1 VRVCLIGKFPP
12 IQGGVSMRTYWSA
25 HALAARGHEVH
36 VVTNAKEI
44 DAPFR
49 MHMRA
54 QDWQRCEAD
63 YGIGSVAVHWSDPFD
78 RSQSYIPG
86 ASPFVS
92 KLAGIA
98 ARIHSERPFD
108 VVYSFYLEPYGVAG
122 HLVAQMVGVPH
133 VVRLA
138 GSDAGRL
145 WRHPQLEAL
154 YDHVLK
160 SADAVIAVGIVAKR
174 AETRGVDP
182 ARISFDGGIVIPD
195 DLFSPNGGALDL
207 AALRAE
213 IAADRNL
220 RHGMWGDF
228 AGGRPYFGIYGKLG
242 ERKGSFALLAA
253 LERLKRDGVDVGL
266 VALAHGQPEE
276 QKAFRARAS
285 RLKLRDR
292 ILQVPF
298 LPHWRVPEF
307 LRCCLAVCCLEQNF
321 PIGFHMP
328 IIPRE
333 VLLCGA
339 CLVGSTEVIR
349 KLPGHAR
356 LQHAYGCVAIKDVT
370 DIAALSR
377 QLAAIAIDPEPRS
390 AVGARGRA
398 FACEMQQNIPFP
410 QALEQILAAAAAR
423 RRVGAAGRERNDGE
437 AEGHRFPLTK
447 LALTLLSD
455 AGPAADAQDQ
465 SLMPDRH
472 IDLQRARKI
481 LAAIERTIRRRGGKR
496 LKPLLPRVLAE
507 IAVATAEDE
516 VEPVAADGRDPLFRL
531 RTKRWAVDDRDLFAL
546 IPVRDPRVRVIAFDF
561 DVSAF
566 MQIRTADELLDDPAA
581 VHSYLVAFAR
591 SGAELHEPLLVQA
604 ATAEF
609 LECCDG
615 TRSVAEILGHSKRP
629 RARLDTHKEL
639 QWIEEMFLSGLLWL
653 QDERIDPSATVPR
666 QALKR
671 IEVRSPCPPIEVRD
685 EGSC

>member
-1 VRVCLIGKFPP
+1 VRICLIGKFPP

-36 VVTNAKEI
+36 VITNAKET

-63 YGIGSVAVHWSDPFD
+63 YGIGSVAVHWTDPFD

-92 KLAGIA
+92 KLASLA
-98 ARIHSERPFD
+98 ARIHSEHPFD

-122 HLVAQMVGVPH
+122 HLAAQMAGVPH
-133 VVRLA
+133 VVRMA

-154 YDHVLK
+154 YDHVLR
-160 SADAVIAVGIVAKR
+160 SADAVIAVGIAAKR

-182 ARISFDGGIVIPD
+182 AHIAFDGGIVIPD
-195 DLFSPNGGALDL
+195 DLFSPNGGTLDL

-220 RHGMWGDF
+220 RHVMWGNF

-242 ERKGSFALLAA
+242 ECKGSFALLAA
-253 LERLKRDGVDVGL
+253 LERLKRGGLDVGL
-266 VALAHGQPEE
+266 VAPAHGQPEE

-285 RLKLRDR
+285 SLKLRDD
-292 ILQVPF
+292 ILQIPF

-307 LRCCLAVCCLEQNF
+307 LRGCLAVCCLEQDF

-328 IIPRE
+328 ITPRE

-370 DIAALSR
+370 DIAALSQ
-377 QLAAIAIDPEPRS
+377 QLAAIVIDPEPRF

-398 FACEMQQNIPFP
+398 FACEIQQNVPFP

-423 RRVGAAGRERNDGE
+423 RPIDPAWRKRNDNGE
-437 AEGHRFPLTK
+437 AEGHHFPLTK

-455 AGPAADAQDQ
+455 TGQGADAGDRPP
-465 SLMPDRH
+465 MPDRD
-472 IDLQRARKI
+472 IDLQSAHKI
-481 LAAIERTIRRRGGKR
+481 LAVIERAISRRGGKR
-496 LKPLLPRVLAE
+496 LQPLLPRVQAE
-507 IAVATAEDE
+507 IAVATAEDD
-516 VEPVAADGRDPLFRL
+516 VEPVPAHGWDPLFRL
-531 RTKRWAVDDRDLFAL
+531 RTQRWAVDDRDLFAL
-546 IPVRDPRVRVIAFDF
+546 IPVRDPRVRLIAFDF
-561 DVSAF
+561 DVSPF
-566 MQIRTADELLDDPAA
+566 MHIRTGDELLDDPAP
-581 VHSYLVAFAR
+581 VQSYLVAFAR
-591 SGAELHEPLLVQA
+591 SGAELREPLLVQA
-604 ATAEF
+604 ATAAF

-615 TRSVAEILGHSKRP
+615 TRSVAEIVGHSKRNWG
-629 RARLDTHKEL
+629 RLDTHKT
-639 QWIEEMFLSGLLWL
+639 WIEEMFLSGLLWL
-653 QDERIDPSATVPR
+653 QDERIDSSARGGRP
-666 QALKR
+666 ALKR
-671 IEVRSPCPPIEVRD
+671 IEVRSSWPPIKVRH

>member
-1 VRVCLIGKFPP
+1 
-12 IQGGVSMRTYWSA
+12 MRTYWSA

-36 VVTNAKEI
+36 VITNAKET

-63 YGIGSVAVHWSDPFD
+63 YGIGSVAVHWTDPFD

-92 KLAGIA
+92 KLAGFA
-98 ARIHSERPFD
+98 ARIHSEHPFD

-122 HLVAQMVGVPH
+122 HLAAQMAGVPH
-133 VVRLA
+133 VVRMA

-154 YDHVLK
+154 YDHVLR
-160 SADAVIAVGIVAKR
+160 SADAIIAAGIAAQH

-182 ARISFDGGIVIPD
+182 AHIAFDGGIVIPD
-195 DLFSPNGGALDL
+195 DLFSPNGGTLDL
-207 AALRAE
+207 PALRAE

-220 RHGMWGDF
+220 RHVMWGDF
-228 AGGRPYFGIYGKLG
+228 TGGRPYFAIYGKLG

-253 LERLKRDGVDVGL
+253 MERLKRDGLDVGL

-276 QKAFRARAS
+276 QKTFRARAS

-292 ILQVPF
+292 ILQMPF
-298 LPHWRVPEF
+298 LPHWRVPEL
-307 LRCCLAVCCLEQNF
+307 LRGCLAICCLEQDF

-356 LQHAYGCVAIKDVT
+356 LQHAYGCVAIEDVT
-370 DIAALSR
+370 DIAALSQ
-377 QLAAIAIDPEPRS
+377 QLAAIVIDPEPRF

-398 FACEMQQNIPFP
+398 FACAMQQNIPFP
-410 QALEQILAAAAAR
+410 QALEQILAAAAER
-423 RRVGAAGRERNDGE
+423 RPVGAGNRKRND
-437 AEGHRFPLTK
+437 EGVSECHRFPLTK
-447 LALTLLSD
+447 LALTLLTD
-455 AGPAADAQDQ
+455 VGPDVNPGDQ
-465 SLMPDRH
+465 PLMRDQG

-481 LAAIERTIRRRGGKR
+481 RAAIERAISRRGGKR
-496 LKPLLPRVLAE
+496 LRPLLARVQAE
-507 IAVATAEDE
+507 IAVATAEDD
-516 VEPVAADGRDPLFRL
+516 VEPETAGGWDPLFRL

-546 IPVRDPRVRVIAFDF
+546 IPVRDPRVRVIVFDF

-566 MQIRTADELLDDPAA
+566 MDMRTADKLLENPAPT
-581 VHSYLVAFAR
+581 HSYLIAFAR
-591 SGAELHEPLLVQA
+591 SGAKLREPLLVRA

-615 TRSVAEILGHSKRP
+615 TRSVAEIMEYLKRNCDQ
-629 RARLDTHKEL
+629 LDTRKEL
-639 QWIEEMFLSGLLWL
+639 EWIREMFLSGLVWL
-653 QDERIDPSATVPR
+653 QDERVDPGATVR
-666 QALKR
+666 GQALKR
-671 IEVRSPCPPIEVRD
+671 IEVRSSCLPIEVHN